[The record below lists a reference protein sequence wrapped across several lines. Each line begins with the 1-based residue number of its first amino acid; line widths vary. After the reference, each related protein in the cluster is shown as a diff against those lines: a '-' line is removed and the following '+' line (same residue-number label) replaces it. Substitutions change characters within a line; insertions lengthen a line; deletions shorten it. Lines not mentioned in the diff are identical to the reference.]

1 MPQHNHDNPLLKG
14 SENLPEILAQQTTGN
29 DPIPSL
35 CPPANGKFIERS
47 QEWAQRQL
55 EGLVRFG
62 RLGID
67 YSSLSAKDG
76 DTRLPALLDGN
87 PNLSNEPIFLITNPN
102 KNMSEAKRDYAAYNA
117 AKEESLKLTTWE
129 KWQISN
135 VSKTAVGYDVARG
148 HKRAK
153 AARKSRQ
160 KNRK

>member
-1 MPQHNHDNPLLKG
+1 MPSHNHDNPLLKG
-14 SENLPEILAQQTTGN
+14 AENLPETLAQQTTGN
-29 DPIPSL
+29 DPMPPL
-35 CPPANGKFIERS
+35 CHPDNGAFVECR
-47 QEWAQRQL
+47 QEYVRQQMEEL
-55 EGLVRFG
+55 A
-62 RLGID
+62 RLGI
-67 YSSLSAKDG
+67 
-76 DTRLPALLDGN
+76 TRDSMSTKEGVIGVSEILKQHPELL
-87 PNLSNEPIFLITNPN
+87 NEPIFLITNPN